1 MGLSV
6 NRMALRVTKLVPEA
20 VLPQRGSPGAVGY
33 DLVATQGLVI
43 LPGQRGLVPTGLSLE
58 LPPGTYGRVA
68 PRSGLAVKNGLDV
81 GAGVIDPDYRGEI
94 KVVLFNFDKEP
105 FMVKYGYRVAQLVI
119 ERCETPEVVEVQAL
133 EETERGEGG
142 FGSTGIISEQ

>member
-1 MGLSV
+1 MSLC
-6 NRMALRVTKLVPEA
+6 VTRLVPEA
-20 VLPQRGSPGAVGY
+20 VLPHRGSQGAVGY
-33 DLVATQGLVI
+33 DLVATQGCVI

-105 FMVKYGYRVAQLVI
+105 FLVKPGYRVAQLVI
-119 ERCETPEVVEVQAL
+119 EKCETPEVVEVNKL
-133 EETERGEGG
+133 KTTDRGEGG
-142 FGSTGIISEQ
+142 FGSTGIYSS